1 MIERLLRV
9 CLGFIPIVGLM
20 AAGYAW
26 VYIHTTVGL
35 TVNFYLGIIG
45 VVIAY
50 NVTYMLGDII
60 ITAYKAKKE
69 MKQ

>member
-1 MIERLLRV
+1 MIERLLRF
-9 CLGFIPIVGLM
+9 CLGLIPIASLI

-45 VVIAY
+45 AAILY
-50 NVTYMLGDII
+50 NVAYMLGDII
-60 ITAYKAKKE
+60 ITAYKTRKE
-69 MKQ
+69 LK